1 MCEFLSLIAH
11 FLKKSIAILKKNI
24 TFVRKIDCASFS
36 TAVMAQE
43 ETTPVL
49 KDGFVMNSFWSNW
62 FVEANASY
70 TAFYSNEEKSL
81 GYAKSPLEHFRRSY
95 GLSFAIGKRFTPVLG
110 LRTKISGFWG
120 KSVLGKYGKGFGD
133 MRVGET
139 SISSTST
146 CRSSS
151 W

>member
-1 MCEFLSLIAH
+1 M
-11 FLKKSIAILKKNI
+11 KKILMLLA
-24 TFVRKIDCASFS
+24 VASFS

-95 GLSFAIGKRFTPVLG
+95 GRVLSVSMVRA
-110 LRTKISGFWG
+110 
-120 KSVLGKYGKGFGD
+120 
-133 MRVGET
+133 MET
-139 SISSTST
+139 LM
-146 CRSSS
+146 
-151 W
+151 

>member
-1 MCEFLSLIAH
+1 M
-11 FLKKSIAILKKNI
+11 KKILMLLA
-24 TFVRKIDCASFS
+24 VASFS

-110 LRTKISGFWG
+110 LRTKLSGF
-120 KSVLGKYGKGFGD
+120 
-133 MRVGET
+133 
-139 SISSTST
+139 
-146 CRSSS
+146 
-151 W
+151 